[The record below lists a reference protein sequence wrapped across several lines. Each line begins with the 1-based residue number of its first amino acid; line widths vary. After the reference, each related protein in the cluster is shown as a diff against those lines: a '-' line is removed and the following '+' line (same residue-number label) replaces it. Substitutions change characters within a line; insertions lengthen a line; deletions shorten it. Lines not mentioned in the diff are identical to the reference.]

1 MVDMHAHTD
10 THSLTHSHT
19 HKHTHTATQI
29 IITLYLLILEHH
41 SLIPGQSPA
50 NGSGEKITAFVSLS
64 STNTVCSRTRPN
76 SFQPGANFL
85 NCHSY
90 NTARTQIKSLIWLA
104 ISTLHNLAQLMMYFA
119 SMKEPHPGEVNNN
132 CMQPSMNDHRLL
144 SVSFIAYLKTLSARN
159 GTL

>member
-10 THSLTHSHT
+10 THSLTHSHTHT

-29 IITLYLLILEHH
+29 IITLYLLILEDH

-64 STNTVCSRTRPN
+64 STNTVCSRTRPIN

-90 NTARTQIKSLIWLA
+90 NTARTQIKSLIWLQNSSYLH
-104 ISTLHNLAQLMMYFA
+104 ST
-119 SMKEPHPGEVNNN
+119 
-132 CMQPSMNDHRLL
+132 
-144 SVSFIAYLKTLSARN
+144 
-159 GTL
+159 